1 MISVVLLSLSAT
13 AYGYGV
19 YFTKDAQYSARD
31 IYSPPDSNGHKHIY
45 LAKVL
50 TGLYTKG
57 SSGMREP
64 PARRDPTNPAAK
76 FDSTVDDFDEP
87 GIFVVF
93 YDGQAYPEYLIT
105 LL

>member
-1 MISVVLLSLSAT
+1 MLSSLSAT

-19 YFTKDAQYSARD
+19 HFAKDAQYSARD
-31 IYSPPDSNGHKHIY
+31 TYSPPDSNGHKHILY

-57 SSGMREP
+57 SSDMREP
-64 PARRDPTNPAAK
+64 PVRDPTNPAAK
-76 FDSTVDDFDEP
+76 LDSTLDDVNDP
-87 GIFVVF
+87 GILVVF
-93 YDGQAYPEYLIT
+93 YDGQVYLEYLIM

>member
-1 MISVVLLSLSAT
+1 MLLSLSAT

-31 IYSPPDSNGHKHIY
+31 TYSPPDSNGHKHIY

-50 TGLYTKG
+50 TGLYTEG
-57 SSGMREP
+57 SSDMREP
-64 PARRDPTNPAAK
+64 PARDPTNPAAK
-76 FDSTVDDFDEP
+76 YDSTVNDVYDP

>member
-1 MISVVLLSLSAT
+1 MLPSLSAT
-13 AYGYGV
+13 VHGHGV
-19 YFTKDAQYSARD
+19 YFAKDAQYSARD
-31 IYSPPDSNGHKHIY
+31 KYSPPDSNGHKHIS

-50 TGLYTKG
+50 TGLFTKG
-57 SSGMREP
+57 SSDMREP
-64 PARRDPTNPAAK
+64 PARRDPTHPAAK
-76 FDSTVDDFDEP
+76 FDSTVDDIDDP